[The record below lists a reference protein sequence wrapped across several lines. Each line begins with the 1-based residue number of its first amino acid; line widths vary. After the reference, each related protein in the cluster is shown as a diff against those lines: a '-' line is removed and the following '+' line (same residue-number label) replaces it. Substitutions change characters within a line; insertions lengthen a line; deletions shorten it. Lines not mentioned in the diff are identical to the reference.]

1 MHRKLAATDNQYNRT
16 RLTQS
21 AGDLSGYPMNLTQ
34 SPTLD
39 QLIQLIARVDDTK
52 DSHILYVSKNG
63 DVHLTAFRADTAA
76 GSDYANEDTLQFILD
91 TFMIGKGFVGWQATQ
106 DSEWMEEIFLE
117 LNEHWTYTTTGF
129 AWKTN

>member
-1 MHRKLAATDNQYNRT
+1 
-16 RLTQS
+16 
-21 AGDLSGYPMNLTQ
+21 MNLTQ